1 MFDEAMFIIAVYCL
15 IYDVYWD
22 LYPQGVRHR
31 GFAPQLTDEEALTI
45 VIVGEYLGLGEDK
58 AIFEY
63 FYKHYRDWFPGLSDR
78 TLLVRQWAN
87 LWHVEQDMWQ
97 ALVKRRGAHR
107 SLFQTIDTMP
117 IPVCRVKRHKQRK
130 VFCDDVLY
138 EASVGY
144 CASKDEYY
152 FGFKG
157 GIRIA
162 DNGMIVHAPLLMA
175 RPHDSQ
181 HREALLSGTP
191 VGVLALGDKAFL
203 DEEKQTAYREQYH
216 LRLLTPLRANM
227 QPNDFVLPRALNGL
241 RQLVE
246 TVNGQLV
253 ARFKVQEM
261 RVRKG
266 WTLLARWYRKIL
278 AHTVCV
284 WLNLQFD
291 RKPLDFAG
299 LVSVK

>member
-1 MFDEAMFIIAVYCL
+1 MFDEALFIIAVYCL
-15 IYDVYWD
+15 ICDVYQV

-45 VIVGEYLGLGEDK
+45 VIIGEYLGLGKDK
-58 AIFEY
+58 AIYEY
-63 FYKHYRDWFPGLSDR
+63 FYKHYRDWFPGLSSR
-78 TLLVRQWAN
+78 TSLVRQWAN
-87 LWHVEQDMWQ
+87 LWHVEQAIWQ
-97 ALVKRRGAHR
+97 TLVKQSGADR
-107 SLFQTIDTMP
+107 SRFQAIDTMP
-117 IPVCRVKRHKQRK
+117 IPVCAIKRYKRRQ

-144 CASKDEYY
+144 CASKDWYY

-162 DNGMIVHAPLLMA
+162 ENGMIVHAPLLAA

-181 HREALLSGTP
+181 HTDALLAGTP
-191 VGVLALGDKAFL
+191 AGVFALGDKAFL
-203 DEEKQTAYREQYH
+203 DDERQTAYRDHYN
-216 LRLLTPLRANM
+216 LRLLTPLRAGM
-227 QPNDFVLPRALNGL
+227 QPTAFELPAALKGI

-253 ARFKVQEM
+253 ERFKVQEM

-266 WTLLARWYRKIL
+266 WTLLSRWFRKIL

-284 WLNLQFD
+284 WLNLQFN

>member
-1 MFDEAMFIIAVYCL
+1 MYDEALFIIVVYCL
-15 IYDVYWD
+15 ICDVYPA
-22 LYPQGVRHR
+22 LYPQGVRHC

-63 FYKHYRDWFPGLSDR
+63 FYKHYRAWFPGLSER
-78 TLLVRQWAN
+78 SLLVRQWAN
-87 LWHVEQDMWQ
+87 LWHVEQNIWQ
-97 ALVKRRGAHR
+97 ALVKQSGANR
-107 SLFQTIDTMP
+107 SLFQTIDTLP
-117 IPVCRVKRHKQRK
+117 IPVCAVKRHKRRQ

-144 CASKDEYY
+144 CASKDWFY

-162 DNGMIVHAPLLMA
+162 ENGMIVHAPLLMA
-175 RPHDSQ
+175 RSHDSQ
-181 HREALLSGTP
+181 HTDTLLSGIP
-191 VGVLALGDKAFL
+191 PGVFALGDKAFL
-203 DEEKQTAYREQYH
+203 DEEKQTSYRDQYD
-216 LRLLTPLRANM
+216 LRLLTPLRAGM
-227 QPNDFVLPRALNGL
+227 QPNAFVLPKALSGI

-253 ARFKVQEM
+253 KRFKVQEM

-266 WTLLARWYRKIL
+266 WTLLARWFRKIL

-284 WLNLQFD
+284 WLNLQLG